1 MELQNFLLNKIYFYM
16 DKWETRKSYV
26 DWLSDSELRE
36 EFSKKI
42 TFENLSLWW

>member
-16 DKWETRKSYV
+16 DKWASTRKSYV

-36 EFSKKI
+36 EFSKKNN
-42 TFENLSLWW
+42 F

>member
-1 MELQNFLLNKIYFYM
+1 M
-16 DKWETRKSYV
+16 DKWASTRKSYV

-42 TFENLSLWW
+42 ILRIYPSGG